1 MAFHPDAI
9 DAWRRA
15 IDDEVYAHWLQ
26 VYKRHA
32 EAFRKAFEPQ
42 LRARGHK
49 RLASHVTKEP
59 AMTFADKA
67 RKARDKGKIV
77 VIFDQ
82 DNGYYAS
89 VKGVTVYD
97 WDGIEAVK
105 AQVQTGKAF
114 DKFLDSTEDEDEDE
128 DEYVGEED

>member
-1 MAFHPDAI
+1 
-9 DAWRRA
+9 
-15 IDDEVYAHWLQ
+15 
-26 VYKRHA
+26 
-32 EAFRKAFEPQ
+32 
-42 LRARGHK
+42 
-49 RLASHVTKEP
+49 
-59 AMTFADKA
+59 MTFADKA